1 MGNAA
6 GSVQV
11 CCVTR
16 DSKIPREI
24 VTGPPPAPL
33 HQDVQAPAVLAA
45 GKQPEAPAAPPI
57 FAGAA
62 PKVDSMAPP
71 AHEAPAP
78 AVHGTPEA
86 ASAVPAAA
94 VKGPSA
100 GAAPSEPAA
109 IAEKA
114 PAAVPDKSPAETAAK
129 APAAT
134 MALAPAKVD
143 EPPAKVDEP
152 PAKVDEPPAK
162 VDEPPAKVAE
172 EPAVVA
178 EAPAK
183 VAEAPAKAA
192 EPEVAQPD
200 TARGIVKRRDPETG
214 KVVTLVELHAHYSRR
229 FSPREITEYWNQHC
243 QPVRESEWVIIGGA
257 DKGGILVREGKDL
270 KSKELARLSTGAKI
284 RELARDGERMQFK
297 LIAGL
302 GPATGWIS
310 TVVKGKDM
318 IMPA

>member
-134 MALAPAKVD
+134 MALA
-143 EPPAKVDEP
+143 